1 MSTGVSLSILLLHRQ
16 SARAE
21 RLARARRLCGR
32 HAQRESPP
40 FPVGY
45 SDTDTG
51 AASDRPIFALDRFFI
66 LIFLLLFYVFIY
78 LFICSRVGFFFKNF
92 AGEDWPEVSC
102 CKSNCDLCT
111 MRPRCLLSGLCV
123 LVLLRAAAAYEC
135 APCHLRTCPLRA
147 PRGCGNAR
155 TLARDPC
162 GCCDRCA
169 RLEREPCGGRDWA
182 LGYCALGL
190 TCASTNR
197 SGAAAIPEVGVCTAL
212 PDYPDAGMEDE
223 RCPLISGC
231 DRTGGQCVCD
241 SRHTCLATFS
251 YPNKEACIKAAKSE
265 GRRHEREHKERPKEK
280 FVGPVDPGCVSS
292 GCNLTA
298 EGCVCESQT
307 CHAHFTYA
315 NRSQC
320 QQAAGS
326 PRCSHNG
333 KEFAEG
339 EVYRMDPCWLCRCR
353 GGISF
358 CSKAECAKLDCD
370 NFYTPEGECCP
381 VCVDVDLLSVAGR
394 EASCWVNHK
403 LRVHEEQWKEDDCT
417 FCQCLDGEAHCT
429 AMACKQSCHNPIK
442 IPGECCPF
450 CEEPS
455 YETVSPLLCPPLE
468 NCSLSGSDCP
478 FGFQQDQSGCLL
490 CQCLNNN
497 SCPDLARYCLLSCP
511 MGYEK
516 DDFGC
521 DVCECSQP
529 MPKCRPL
536 TCAKTCS
543 YGYVRN
549 KHGCEMCRCVKC
561 APFTCDKHCSEGYQQ
576 NKKGCSI
583 CFCKENALMPS
594 TTTASVNQYCLTANG
609 HRYEEGESW
618 HDGCRDCYC
627 HAGHEMCVLISCPV
641 PTCAQP
647 VVRPH
652 QCCPTCEEESGS
664 GQSEG
669 TDLVVCRAPGGELY
683 VDGEM
688 WNLDECTRCTCKN
701 GRVLCDTEVC
711 PPALCQTPARSKDTC
726 CHVCPEDKLLPVNG
740 SQRDYCISSD
750 GDMLMAGDSWKANA
764 CTSCTCR
771 NGSIQCFSQH
781 CPPAH
786 CRVPVLRK
794 GQCCPHC
801 LEATTTSVPMLLST
815 TTTTKPKTTT
825 TENQVVWITTDIL
838 PPIIAATDGKS
849 LGEEYPTQAEIA
861 MIYQSAAW
869 ILAGLLLT
877 IIFFLITALLI
888 NKKKKWVQMSCY
900 SAPKKTVILKK
911 HVNNNSVVYMEPS
924 KENKFQNVKKDC
936 GMNFS
941 PEMSN
946 PGGER
951 ITIPRA
957 KLSNGHGRV

>member
-1 MSTGVSLSILLLHRQ
+1 FSMSTHTLCFKMYLSLNI
-16 SARAE
+16 
-21 RLARARRLCGR
+21 
-32 HAQRESPP
+32 
-40 FPVGY
+40 
-45 SDTDTG
+45 
-51 AASDRPIFALDRFFI
+51 
-66 LIFLLLFYVFIY
+66 
-78 LFICSRVGFFFKNF
+78 
-92 AGEDWPEVSC
+92 
-102 CKSNCDLCT
+102 
-111 MRPRCLLSGLCV
+111 CLLSGLCV

-197 SGAAAIPEVGVCTAL
+197 SGAAAIPEVGVCT
-212 PDYPDAGMEDE
+212 DYPDAGMEDE

-251 YPNKEACIKAAKSE
+251 YPNKEACIKAAKSGE
-265 GRRHEREHKERPKEK
+265 MGHLTK
-280 FVGPVDPGCVSS
+280 FQLVSGVKKS
-292 GCNLTA
+292 DGILSD
-298 EGCVCESQT
+298 SQISMDMW
-307 CHAHFTYA
+307 H
-315 NRSQC
+315 C
-320 QQAAGS
+320 QDS
-326 PRCSHNG
+326 KYMNISELCSHNG

-381 VCVDVDLLSVAGR
+381 VCVDLLSVAGR

-490 CQCLNNN
+490 CQCLNSELEIICIN
-497 SCPDLARYCLLSCP
+497 LARYCLLSCP

-801 LEATTTSVPMLLST
+801 LGECQRVQVVKTSEHSYAGASRTNAPSST
-815 TTTTKPKTTT
+815 DSSGEFYHILRSPQFPNKFGTNSEPPETFQPKTPKSLKILLGLI
-825 TENQVVWITTDIL
+825 ITSEPRL
-838 PPIIAATDGKS
+838 SSCFYLDGKS

-900 SAPKKTVILKK
+900 SAPKKVTFCIHYVF
-911 HVNNNSVVYMEPS
+911 S
-924 KENKFQNVKKDC
+924 QNGCPQSSEQKIYPKNLADKDSRC
-936 GMNFS
+936 NIHIS
-941 PEMSN
+941 SA
-946 PGGER
+946 GGL
-951 ITIPRA
+951 TCC
-957 KLSNGHGRV
+957 